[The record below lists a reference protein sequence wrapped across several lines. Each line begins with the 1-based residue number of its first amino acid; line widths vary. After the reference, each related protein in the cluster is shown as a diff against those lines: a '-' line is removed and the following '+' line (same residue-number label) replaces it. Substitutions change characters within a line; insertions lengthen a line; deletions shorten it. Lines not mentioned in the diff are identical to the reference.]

1 MKAEGFTIDNSQLAA
16 QRYHTFRSLHP
27 LTLSLPSPKRG
38 GNSRGGGVD

>member
-27 LTLSLPSPKRG
+27 LPNHPLFISPIG
-38 GNSRGGGVD
+38 GD